1 MALTESL
8 KAQALR
14 ELISYVCAACG
25 RDKNRGQSFC
35 KSCYFFLTPDERA
48 SLYEPMSNGYAE
60 IYDELKTKLRAER
73 T

>member
-8 KAQALR
+8 QALR
-14 ELISYVCAACG
+14 ELNESVCAACG

-35 KSCYFFLTPDERA
+35 KPCYFFLTPDERA